1 MVKKKESFWKQN
13 NIAEALKFFSI
24 AGGIIGAIA
33 FFIYTMQ
40 GLPPRVSKLE
50 QDLPAMREQL
60 KSEINDLKSQVD
72 KNNAKTDIILDDVKV
87 IKSLMMSKTEG
98 R

>member
-13 NIAEALKFFSI
+13 NVVETIKFITVVGSI
-24 AGGIIGAIA
+24 VGAAA
-33 FFIYTMQ
+33 FFVYTMQ
-40 GLPPRVSKLE
+40 GLPPRVTKLE
-50 QDLPAMREQL
+50 QDLPAIREQL

-87 IKSLMMSKTEG
+87 IKSLMMSKAEG
-98 R
+98 K